1 MFNEIAI
8 KTIKFNSIIG
18 LYFMLMPLIY
28 SQTPSENQ
36 FQNQFQFNKNIG
48 KKSSLEFNFSQKLR
62 SGTEETNPFYKN
74 SQESLTLWFHYF
86 LNKKWKISGM
96 GGFFYNHR
104 VPEINQNKVP
114 EVRFSFQGTYYI
126 RHSNKFVFTS
136 RTRIED
142 RILGNPDENSV
153 EIVYRLR
160 ERLKIVYPLTQ
171 IKLGEGAL
179 YVLASEELY
188 IKTAGDLIGKSAID
202 RNQLSAGLGYT
213 FTDNFHIELNYINEY
228 LVKTDENQI
237 NHIIST
243 KLVLTDLVTTLK
255 RKLGVIP
262 SY

>member
-1 MFNEIAI
+1 MPYKIAI
-8 KTIKFNSIIG
+8 KNYKFYTILGFYLLI
-18 LYFMLMPLIY
+18 MPFLY

-48 KKSSLEFNFSQKLR
+48 RKSSLEFNFSQKFR

-96 GGFFYNHR
+96 AGFIYNR
-104 VPEINQNKVP
+104 SVPEINQNKVP

-126 RHSNKFVFTS
+126 HHSKKFVFTS

-142 RILGNPDENSV
+142 RILGEPDKNSV

-160 ERLKIVYPLTQ
+160 ERLKVVYPLTNV
-171 IKLGEGAL
+171 KLGKGTL
-179 YVLASEELY
+179 YSLASEELL

-202 RNQLSAGLGYT
+202 RNQLTVGMGYT
-213 FTDNFHIELNYINEY
+213 FTDNFHVELNYINEY
-228 LVKTDENQI
+228 LVRSDGNQI

-243 KLVLTDLVTTLK
+243 KLVLTDFVTMLK
-255 RKLGVIP
+255 RKAGVIP
-262 SY
+262 NY

>member
-1 MFNEIAI
+1 MSYKIAI
-8 KTIKFNSIIG
+8 KNYKFYTILGFY
-18 LYFMLMPLIY
+18 LLFMPFLY

-48 KKSSLEFNFSQKLR
+48 RTSSLEFNFTQKFR

-96 GGFFYNHR
+96 AGFIYNR
-104 VPEINQNKVP
+104 SVPEINQNKVP

-126 RHSNKFVFTS
+126 HHSKKFVFTS

-142 RILGNPDENSV
+142 RILGEPDENSV

-160 ERLKIVYPLTQ
+160 ERLKVVYPLTNV
-171 IKLGEGAL
+171 KLGKGTL
-179 YVLASEELY
+179 YSLASEELF

-202 RNQLSAGLGYT
+202 RNQLAVGIGYT
-213 FTDNFHIELNYINEY
+213 FTDNFHVELNYINEY
-228 LVKTDENQI
+228 LVRSDGNQI

-243 KLVLTDLVTTLK
+243 KLVLTDFITTLK
-255 RKLGVIP
+255 RKAGVIP
-262 SY
+262 TF